1 MTNVSEIQ
9 LFFPSHN
16 LFSKFYQIKQKK
28 YITYLSPHQMQIK
41 ILSNMNNVYS
51 HLGSLVENKNNG
63 VEGIT
68 LINMMDENPL

>member
-1 MTNVSEIQ
+1 
-9 LFFPSHN
+9 
-16 LFSKFYQIKQKK
+16 
-28 YITYLSPHQMQIK
+28 MQIK